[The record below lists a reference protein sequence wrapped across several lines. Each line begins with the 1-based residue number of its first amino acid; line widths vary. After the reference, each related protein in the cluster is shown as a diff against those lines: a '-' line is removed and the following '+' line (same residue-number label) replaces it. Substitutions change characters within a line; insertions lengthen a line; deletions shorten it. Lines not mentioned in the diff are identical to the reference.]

1 MDEPI
6 APTLGRPET
15 LSGQTSGGQTSS
27 GQTIPRQAG
36 PAPVTNPPGV
46 RPDSPGRRRGRVW
59 LPWLILLLV
68 VAAIA
73 WALLRPHKAADH
85 AGRAGHHAGAT
96 NADGSL
102 ADAAQPVVA
111 QIAHIGD
118 MPVTLTE
125 LGTVTSLATV
135 TVQSQISGYLM
146 AVNFIEGQEVHRGD
160 QLALIDPRPYEA
172 TRDQYLGQ
180 LARDNAALN
189 QARLDLNR
197 YQGLLRQHSI
207 AKQQAD
213 DQVYVV
219 GQDEGTVR
227 TDQAQID
234 SAKLNIAYCHITAPV
249 DGRVGLRQVD
259 AGNYITQS
267 MTNGLVV
274 LTLLHPISVIFSVPE
289 DNVDAINDRLHA
301 GAVLPVDAYDRS
313 NVTHIATGHVAVL
326 DNQVD
331 TTTGTVKLRAVFD
344 NKDERLFPNQFVN
357 ARLLVDTIH
366 HAVVAPSS
374 AVQNGP
380 QGQFVY
386 VVKADNTVE
395 VRTVTTGVAAASDIV
410 IATGLAAGEKVV
422 TDGTEHLRAGS
433 KVMEPANQ
441 PAAPAGN
448 PDKKRHHRHPSTP
461 AAAE

>member
-1 MDEPI
+1 MTGSSSS
-6 APTLGRPET
+6 TLDRPV
-15 LSGQTSGGQTSS
+15 
-27 GQTIPRQAG
+27 IVKKRRPR
-36 PAPVTNPPGV
+36 
-46 RPDSPGRRRGRVW
+46 RW

-68 VAAIA
+68 VGVIA
-73 WALLRPHKAADH
+73 WALLRPHKSTPSVSGRHGSAAAD
-85 AGRAGHHAGAT
+85 AV
-96 NADGSL
+96 
-102 ADAAQPVVA
+102 QPVVA
-111 QIAHIGD
+111 AAARTGD
-118 MPVTLTE
+118 MPISLTE

-135 TVQSQISGYLM
+135 TVQSQISGYLL
-146 AVNFIEGQEVHRGD
+146 AVNFVEGQEVHRGD

-180 LARDNAALN
+180 LARDTASLN
-189 QARLDLNR
+189 QARLDLGR

-207 AKQQAD
+207 AKQQVD
-213 DQVYVV
+213 DQAFQV
-219 GQDEGTVR
+219 GNFEGTVR

-274 LTLLHPISVIFSVPE
+274 LTMLHPISVIFSVPE
-289 DNVDAINDRLHA
+289 DNVDAINARLHA
-301 GAVLPVDAYDRS
+301 GAVLPVDAYDRT
-313 NVTHIATGHVAVL
+313 NTTHLASGHVAVL

-344 NKDERLFPNQFVN
+344 NSDERLFPNQFVN

-366 HAVVAPSS
+366 GAVLAPTS
-374 AVQNGP
+374 AVQTGP

-395 VRTVTTGVAAASDIV
+395 VRPVTTGVSSATDIV
-410 IATGLAAGEKVV
+410 LATGVRPGEKLV

-441 PAAPAGN
+441 PATAAAPDGTGA
-448 PDKKRHHRHPSTP
+448 KHHHRPTRP
-461 AAAE
+461 AAE